1 MQEEEGLEKEREQD
15 VSGGETKRRE
25 I

>member
-15 VSGGETKRRE
+15 ESGGETKRRE

>member
-1 MQEEEGLEKEREQD
+1 MQEEEGLENEREQD
-15 VSGGETKRRE
+15 ESGGETKGRE